1 MSSDWNV
8 GKLLNISG
16 GYWAGC
22 AVQAAV
28 RLKLFSVI
36 GENEPN
42 AYEISDAAGTDE
54 RATGLLLD
62 ALAGLGL
69 LNKQGKVYA
78 NGNFAQ
84 KFLVE
89 SSPAYMGHIVLHHH
103 HILDGW
109 AQLDR
114 AVTTGKRVQCRSYG
128 EEVER
133 ESFLMGM
140 FNLASGVAPQVAEK
154 FNLSGRKKLLDL
166 GGGPGTYAIQ
176 FCLKN
181 PELEAVIYDRPTTK
195 PFAEET
201 VARFGLSDRI
211 QFVEGDFNL
220 DSIPGAPYD
229 VIWMSHILHSN
240 SYEQCAELLT
250 KAVECVSPGGLIM
263 IHDFILDDNKDGPE
277 FPGLFA
283 LNMLVG
289 TDRGR
294 CYSRK
299 EIVQMLHENGCTGID
314 QQGLKVPNDSSVI
327 TAIKKEEVS
336 PDD

>member
-1 MSSDWNV
+1 MVSDWNV

-28 RLKLFSVI
+28 RLKIFSFI
-36 GENEPN
+36 GQEKL
-42 AYEISDAAGTDE
+42 STSGVSTVAGTDE

-62 ALAGLGL
+62 ALAGLEL
-69 LNKQGKVYA
+69 LHKQQDLYF
-78 NGNFAQ
+78 NGPFAQ

-89 SSPAYMGHIVLHHH
+89 DSPAYMGHIVLHHH

-109 AQLDR
+109 AQLDK
-114 AVTTGKRVQCRSYG
+114 AVTTGGRVERRSYG
-128 EEVER
+128 EEIER

-140 FNLASGVAPQVAEK
+140 FNIASGLAPQVAGK
-154 FNLSGRKKLLDL
+154 FSLDGRKKLLDL

-181 PELEAVIYDRPTTK
+181 PELEAVIYDRVTTR

-211 QFVEGDFNL
+211 TFCGGDFNL
-220 DSIPGAPYD
+220 DVIDGAPYD

-240 SYEQCAELLT
+240 NYEQCADLLA
-250 KAVECVSPGGLIM
+250 KAAKSIVPGGLIM
-263 IHDFILDDNKDGPE
+263 VHDFILDDNKDGPE
-277 FPGLFA
+277 FPALFA

-289 TDRGR
+289 TEDGR

-299 EIVQMLHENGCTGID
+299 EIATMLSESGCSEID
-314 QQGLKVPNDSSVI
+314 HHRLQVPNDSSVI
-327 TAIKKEEVS
+327 TAIKTDV
-336 PDD
+336 DV